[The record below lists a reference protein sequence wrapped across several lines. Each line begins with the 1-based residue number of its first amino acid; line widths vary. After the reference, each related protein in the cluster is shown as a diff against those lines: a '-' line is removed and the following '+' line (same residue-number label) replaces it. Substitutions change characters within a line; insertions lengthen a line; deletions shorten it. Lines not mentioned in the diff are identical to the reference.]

1 MFLILMSLE
10 ENIVELETSEF
21 YDEAQTTANSMIE
34 KINPDHQQ
42 NWYENNSYK
51 DENTGIIV
59 CIESLNCTN

>member
-1 MFLILMSLE
+1 MSLE

-51 DENTGIIV
+51 DEIQ
-59 CIESLNCTN
+59 ESLSVSKVLTAQIKY